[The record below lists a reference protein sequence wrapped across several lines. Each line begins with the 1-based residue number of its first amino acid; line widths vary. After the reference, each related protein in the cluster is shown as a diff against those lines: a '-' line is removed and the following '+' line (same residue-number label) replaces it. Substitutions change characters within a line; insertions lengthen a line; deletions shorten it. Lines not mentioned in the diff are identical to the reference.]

1 VNDVRTVAVLGT
13 GIMGAAMARN
23 LAKAGLR
30 TRAWN
35 RTRERAEPL
44 SEDGIEVAD
53 SAADAVEGAEAA
65 ITMLAN
71 ADAVQEVAIAEGGAI
86 SALGPEAI
94 WLQMSTIGLA
104 GAEELAAAAGERGV
118 TFVDAP
124 VLGTKQPA
132 EAGELIVLSSGPDAA
147 LDACAPV
154 FDAVGARTV
163 RLGEAGNGTRMK
175 LVLNSWLLALMA
187 GLAETFA
194 LAERLG
200 VDPARFLGVIKDGPI
215 GVPYAELKGRMMI
228 EGEFPPAF
236 PLYLARKDAGIVLEA
251 GERDGAEMA
260 LARAIEA
267 RFSEAE
273 EAGHGEEDMAAV
285 YEAARRE
292 GARSTGDG

>member
-1 VNDVRTVAVLGT
+1 VTDVRTVAVLGT
-13 GIMGAAMARN
+13 GIMGGAMARN

-35 RTRERAEPL
+35 RTREKAEPL
-44 SEDGIEVAD
+44 GEDGIEVAD
-53 SAADAVEGAEAA
+53 SAAAAVEGADAA

-71 ADAVQEVAIAEGGAI
+71 ADAVRDVAIGEGGAI

-104 GAEELAAAAGERGV
+104 GTEELAAPAAEREV

-132 EAGELIVLSSGPDAA
+132 EAGELIVLASGPDAA
-147 LDACAPV
+147 LEACEPI

-163 RLGEAGNGTRMK
+163 RLGAAGNGTRMK
-175 LVLNSWLLALMA
+175 LVLNSWLLTLTA
-187 GLAETFA
+187 GLAEAFA
-194 LAERLG
+194 LAERLNI
-200 VDPARFLGVIKDGPI
+200 DPARFLEVIKDGPI

-228 EGEFPPAF
+228 EGEFPAAF
-236 PLYLARKDAGIVLEA
+236 PLYLARKDADIVLEA
-251 GERDGAEMA
+251 GERDGAQMP
-260 LARAIEA
+260 LARAIA
-267 RFSEAE
+267 GRFSEAE

-285 YEAARRE
+285 YEAALRE
-292 GARSTGDG
+292 GGRSLGDG

>member
-1 VNDVRTVAVLGT
+1 MAEVKTLAVLGT
-13 GIMGAAMARN
+13 GIMGGAMARN

-35 RTRERAEPL
+35 RTPEKAEPL
-44 SEDGIEVAD
+44 REDGVEIAD
-53 SAADAVEGAEAA
+53 SAAAAVEGADAA
-65 ITMLAN
+65 ITMLAS
-71 ADAVQEVAIAEGGAI
+71 ADAVRGVAIGKSGAV

-94 WLQMSTIGLA
+94 WIQMSTIGLA
-104 GAEELAAAAGERGV
+104 GTEELAAAAGERGV

-132 EAGELIVLSSGPDAA
+132 EAGELIVLASGADAA
-147 LDACAPV
+147 LDACDRV

-175 LVLNSWLLALMA
+175 LVLNSWLLTLTA

-194 LAERLG
+194 LAERLD
-200 VDPARFLGVIKDGPI
+200 VDPARFLEVIKDGPI
-215 GVPYAELKGRMMI
+215 GVPYAELKGRMMV
-228 EGEFPPAF
+228 EGEFPAAF
-236 PLYLARKDAGIVLEA
+236 PLYLALKDAGIVREA
-251 GERDGAEMA
+251 GERDGVEMP
-260 LARAIEA
+260 LVQAIEK

-273 EAGHGEEDMAAV
+273 EAGRGEEDMAAV

-292 GARSTGDG
+292 DARSTGDG